1 MPNPMEAI
9 DFTSLQNIPIGV
21 LLMRIAF
28 GIVIILIGRWLA
40 KRVVVR
46 LERMLKRHGTDP
58 TLVRFILSL
67 TYPIILMIA
76 VVTALGVL
84 GINTSSLVALLGAV
98 FLAIGLALQDSLKN
112 FAAGVMLI
120 FYRPFRVGDYVRLV
134 DREGTVE
141 SITLVSTMLRTP
153 DNLTVI
159 IPNGTISANTI
170 VNLTANPTRR
180 IDLVIGIDY
189 GEDLRKAKA
198 LLEEIVHSEPRVLAD
213 PPPII
218 AVAELADS
226 SVNFDV
232 RPWVKTADFLDVR
245 YALIERIK
253 LGFDDHGISIPFPQ
267 LDVYLK
273 TTPEQE

>member
-1 MPNPMEAI
+1 MPNPMESI
-9 DFTSLQNIPIGV
+9 DLSSLQNIPIGV
-21 LLMRIAF
+21 LLLRAAF
-28 GIVIILIGRWLA
+28 GIVIIVIGRWLA

-46 LERMLKRHGTDP
+46 LERMLQRHGTDP

-120 FYRPFRVGDYVRLV
+120 FYRPFKVGDYVRLAE
-134 DREGTVE
+134 REGTVE

-153 DNLTVI
+153 DNLSVI

-189 GEDLRKAKA
+189 DEDLRKAKA
-198 LLEEIVHSEPRVLAD
+198 LLEEIVHGEPRVLAD

-232 RPWVKTADFLDVR
+232 RPWVKTADFLAVR

-253 LGFDDHGISIPFPQ
+253 LGFDEHGISIPFPQ
-267 LDVYLK
+267 MDVYLK
-273 TTPEQE
+273 ATPEQE